1 MKTENKIIL
10 KKNFLYENLL
20 VIIIKG
26 DDKVETKQIRN
37 NF

>member
-10 KKNFLYENLL
+10 KKNFLYENLF

>member
-10 KKNFLYENLL
+10 KKNLLYENLF
-20 VIIIKG
+20 VIMIKG